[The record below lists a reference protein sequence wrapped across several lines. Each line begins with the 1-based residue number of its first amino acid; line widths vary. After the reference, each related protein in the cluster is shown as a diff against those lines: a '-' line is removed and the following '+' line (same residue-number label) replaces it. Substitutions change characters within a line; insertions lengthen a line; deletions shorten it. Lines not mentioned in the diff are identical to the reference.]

1 VTGLG
6 GRRVLLGVSGGI
18 AAYKAA
24 SLARA
29 LQESGAD
36 VTAVLTASASRFVG
50 ADTFSGLTGRAAH
63 TSVWERPGTVLHVE
77 LAHQTDVLV
86 IAPATANTIAKL
98 THGLADDLLSA
109 TALEYRG
116 PMVLAPAMHAG
127 MWEAPATVA
136 NVRQLRGR
144 GVRFVGPV
152 DGPLAHG
159 DEGIG
164 RMSEPS
170 DIVSAVIALLGAT
183 DGALAGCR
191 VLITAGPTHEPIDA
205 VRFLGNRSSGRLGV
219 ALAERA
225 AARGWTT
232 TLLLGPSS
240 LVPSDSRVKVYRFRT
255 TADLDALL
263 KAHLPAADVL
273 VMAAAVADFRP
284 RTTPDALQGKIRR
297 TEQKLTLEL
306 EPTPDLLA
314 THARGK
320 LARQV
325 FVGFALEPRD
335 ELRQSALSKLERKRL
350 DLVVANPLETMDSET
365 IEATVIFADRSERP
379 TEGVISKGAFA
390 EWLLDLIDEVRAGRR
405 RAGLSL

>member
-1 VTGLG
+1 
-6 GRRVLLGVSGGI
+6 
-18 AAYKAA
+18 
-24 SLARA
+24 
-29 LQESGAD
+29 
-36 VTAVLTASASRFVG
+36 
-50 ADTFSGLTGRAAH
+50 
-63 TSVWERPGTVLHVE
+63 
-77 LAHQTDVLV
+77 
-86 IAPATANTIAKL
+86 
-98 THGLADDLLSA
+98 
-109 TALEYRG
+109 
-116 PMVLAPAMHAG
+116 
-127 MWEAPATVA
+127 
-136 NVRQLRGR
+136 
-144 GVRFVGPV
+144 
-152 DGPLAHG
+152 
-159 DEGIG
+159 
-164 RMSEPS
+164 
-170 DIVSAVIALLGAT
+170 
-183 DGALAGCR
+183 
-191 VLITAGPTHEPIDA
+191 
-205 VRFLGNRSSGRLGV
+205 
-219 ALAERA
+219 
-225 AARGWTT
+225 
-232 TLLLGPSS
+232 
-240 LVPSDSRVKVYRFRT
+240 VKVYRFRT